1 MNYQLYLVLGMGLQ
15 CSSGIKTY
23 NTKKMLSCG
32 LGDNSTIKECHER
45 SKVCEVYHL
54 WIEGINEKPLSLY
67 NCGAEN
73 KLLDQADDGKCNPIC
88 EKSLIQILSKTMG
101 RILKNYA
108 TEYDKLSDSCIKE
121 ISSIESGSKV
131 YRTDTTSHV
140 PYCEKIE
147 DLKQCKP
154 KTTPSKTNQP
164 TEPSFSKTMNGV
176 TTKKFNVISLQNLF
190 GFLINIGLLLNQ
202 L

>member
-1 MNYQLYLVLGMGLQ
+1 MGLQ

-23 NTKKMLSCG
+23 NTTKMLSCG
-32 LGDNSTIKECHER
+32 LGDNSTIKECHRR

-54 WIEGINEKPLSLY
+54 WIEGINDKPLSLY
-67 NCGAEN
+67 NCGSED
-73 KLLDQADDGKCNPIC
+73 KFVDQRDNGKCKPIC
-88 EKSLIQILSKTMG
+88 ENSVIKVLSMTMG
-101 RILKNYA
+101 RILRNFA
-108 TEYDKLSDSCIKE
+108 TEHDKLSDNCIKE

-131 YRTDTTSHV
+131 YRTSTTGHV
-140 PYCEKIE
+140 LYCDKIE
-147 DLKQCKP
+147 DLKQCEP

-164 TEPSFSKTMNGV
+164 TEPSFSETMNGV

-190 GFLINIGLLLNQ
+190 GVLINIGLLLNQ